1 MARYVPAEV
10 TGRMRSAARCEATLA
25 RYEAFQLLPLWPL
38 PFASRVPRMAESSP
52 TPSPPRKSAAPK
64 FTLES
69 FGLTDVGLV
78 RDGNEDALLL
88 LEEETLYVVAD
99 GMGGHSAGEV
109 ASAFTIEALRA
120 FYGNPDLTRRVKSSY
135 LRSRRAKQEMTEAE
149 ASHHALRLRKAVES
163 ANISV
168 FRLAQQ
174 HEQLRDMGTTVVAA
188 KFQKNRVHI
197 ANVGDSRLYRVRSG
211 KLQQLTEDHSLLN
224 EYIRMNLLQPE
235 EIETFPYKNVIV
247 RALGL
252 QESVTVDLFVS
263 GVRRGDQFLLCS
275 DGLTD
280 LVRDEEIAA
289 ILRNAPAASVA
300 CHRLTELAKARG
312 GHDNIT
318 TLLVRAHEVGWRPPA
333 PRIPP
338 PPPPMASGSSGV
350 VHAVIPPPPPGAA
363 PVHIPP
369 PPTK

>member
-1 MARYVPAEV
+1 MAASTTQRTGKSKAAAPAI
-10 TGRMRSAARCEATLA
+10 
-25 RYEAFQLLPLWPL
+25 
-38 PFASRVPRMAESSP
+38 
-52 TPSPPRKSAAPK
+52 SPPPPPSIPAPPSIPPPPFIPPPPVLK
-64 FTLES
+64 PAKHKLET

-88 LEEETLYVVAD
+88 LEEERLYVVAD

-109 ASAFTIEALRA
+109 ASAFTIESLRA
-120 FYGNPDLTRRVKSSY
+120 FYGNPDLTKRVKSAY
-135 LRSRRAKQEMTEAE
+135 LRQRRAKTAMTEAE
-149 ASHHALRLRKAVES
+149 QSAHALRLKKAVES

-188 KFQKNRVHI
+188 CFVGNKVHI
-197 ANVGDSRLYRVRSG
+197 ANVGDSRIYRMRSG
-211 KLQQLTEDHSLLN
+211 KLQQLSEDHSLLN

-235 EIETFPYKNVIV
+235 EIESFPYKNVIV

-252 QESVTVDLFVS
+252 QESVLVDLFICNA
-263 GVRRGDQFLLCS
+263 RRGDSYLLCS

-289 ILRNAPAASVA
+289 VVRNASTAATA

-318 TLLVRAHEVGWRPPA
+318 TVMVRVHPANWQPPRPPM
-333 PRIPP
+333 P
-338 PPPPMASGSSGV
+338 
-350 VHAVIPPPPPGAA
+350 PPPPPGAA
-363 PVHIPP
+363 PVIIPP
-369 PPTK
+369 PPPGRAPQS

>member
-1 MARYVPAEV
+1 MAATTSQRTAKGQLAVAPAANAV
-10 TGRMRSAARCEATLA
+10 ASALQAAKGGIATVKAARGGIATVKA
-25 RYEAFQLLPLWPL
+25 AKAP
-38 PFASRVPRMAESSP
+38 RVPKPARH
-52 TPSPPRKSAAPK
+52 K
-64 FTLES
+64 LET

-88 LEEETLYVVAD
+88 LEDERLYVVAD

-109 ASAFTIEALRA
+109 ASAFTIESVRA
-120 FYGNPDLTRRVKSSY
+120 FYANPDLTKRVKSAY
-135 LRSRRAKQEMTEAE
+135 LRQRRGGQPMAE
-149 ASHHALRLRKAVES
+149 ADQSPHALRLKKAVES

-188 KFQKNRVHI
+188 AFVGNKVHI
-197 ANVGDSRLYRVRSG
+197 ANVGDSRLYRIRSG

-235 EIETFPYKNVIV
+235 EIESFPYKNVIV

-252 QESVTVDLFVS
+252 QESVLVDLFVCS
-263 GVRRGDQFLLCS
+263 ARCGDTYLLCS

-289 ILRNAPAASVA
+289 IVRNATSAAVA
-300 CHRLTELAKARG
+300 SHRLTELAKARG

-318 TLLVRAHEVGWRPPA
+318 TVVVRLHPVSWQPPKPA
-333 PRIPP
+333 MPP
-338 PPPPMASGSSGV
+338 PPPPGSAPVMMPPPPPPGLAPV
-350 VHAVIPPPPPGAA
+350 VIPPPPPGRA
-363 PVHIPP
+363 PQS
-369 PPTK
+369 